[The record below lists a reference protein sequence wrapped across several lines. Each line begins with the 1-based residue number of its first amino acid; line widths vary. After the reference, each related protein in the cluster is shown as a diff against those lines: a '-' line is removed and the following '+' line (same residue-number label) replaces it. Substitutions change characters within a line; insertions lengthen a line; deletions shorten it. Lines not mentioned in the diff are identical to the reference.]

1 MNTSDKYETYEY
13 SLGSDTYQI
22 IALNNIEYSFD
33 AYSSNN
39 MYDGSSYCDKK
50 SSCVINLNDYFYI
63 YDNILLSLNTPKE
76 IIENLKTNAIK
87 YSSNI
92 NYYKDGNIFTINEF
106 IDACNLEVNEITK
119 LENNDTGIDTFRTIL
134 QKHELLRMLSCP
146 F

>member
-1 MNTSDKYETYEY
+1 MRHMNI
-13 SLGSDTYQI
+13 LLAVTYQV

-76 IIENLKTNAIK
+76 IIENLKTNVIK
-87 YSSNI
+87 DSSNI

-119 LENNDTGIDTFRTIL
+119 LENNNTGIDVFRTIL
-134 QKHELLRMLSCP
+134 QKHELLRTLSCP

>member
-39 MYDGSSYCDKK
+39 MHDGSSYCDKK

-76 IIENLKTNAIK
+76 IIENLKQT
-87 YSSNI
+87 
-92 NYYKDGNIFTINEF
+92 
-106 IDACNLEVNEITK
+106 
-119 LENNDTGIDTFRTIL
+119 
-134 QKHELLRMLSCP
+134 P
-146 F
+146 